1 MAISG
6 HCLRLDQTNSNQSQF
21 SFQKF
26 RNFFWFYFRWLDN
39 SVIEI
44 GKEASIS
51 LMFNHLNLS
60 RDYWSKMTLSLR
72 ASVRYI
78 FKLKFTEL
86 KTKMNVYELCLKG
99 IMKQYIIRVH
109 GKRILEPKRK
119 FFLKYSAPFRRSTF
133 VLIQCSTKDLYF
145 TTNCILNTYR
155 LTFKYL
161 R

>member
-1 MAISG
+1 MI
-6 HCLRLDQTNSNQSQF
+6 
-21 SFQKF
+21 F
-26 RNFFWFYFRWLDN
+26 R
-39 SVIEI
+39 
-44 GKEASIS
+44 
-51 LMFNHLNLS
+51 
-60 RDYWSKMTLSLR
+60 SKM
-72 ASVRYI
+72 I
-78 FKLKFTEL
+78 FGRKFLKLKFTEL

-145 TTNCILNTYR
+145 TTNCTSGILNGLYR
-155 LTFKYL
+155 FTDKYP